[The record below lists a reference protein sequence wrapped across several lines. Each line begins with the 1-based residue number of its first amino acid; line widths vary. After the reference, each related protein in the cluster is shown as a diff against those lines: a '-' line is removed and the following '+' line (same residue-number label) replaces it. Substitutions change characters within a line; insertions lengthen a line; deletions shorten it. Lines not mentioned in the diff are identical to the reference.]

1 MIGGGAG
8 FGGVEGGGEGG
19 AGFGGSEGGGEHGG
33 GGGWGGLE
41 DIREKAKMAA
51 EVDAV
56 ARAPAGIAAS
66 EAEQGALVEVDWAAA
81 R

>member
-1 MIGGGAG
+1 M
-8 FGGVEGGGEGG
+8 
-19 AGFGGSEGGGEHGG
+19 
-33 GGGWGGLE
+33 E

>member
-1 MIGGGAG
+1 VRDSVELKAVARAVRVSVDRKEVASTAVAAAG
-8 FGGVEGGGEGG
+8 V
-19 AGFGGSEGGGEHGG
+19 
-33 GGGWGGLE
+33 GLE

-56 ARAPAGIAAS
+56 PRAPAGIAAS